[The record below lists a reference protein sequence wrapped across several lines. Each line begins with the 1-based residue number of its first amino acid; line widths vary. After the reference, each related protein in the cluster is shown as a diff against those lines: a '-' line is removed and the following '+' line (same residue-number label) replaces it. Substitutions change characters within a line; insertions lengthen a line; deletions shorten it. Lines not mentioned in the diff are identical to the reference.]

1 MRQICEANGRFR
13 KLENFLPVSRPLGSV
28 RYLSYWAPVSLRV
41 RLTMIQAESR
51 PTPAW
56 AHSMVM
62 GCSGRCHSCI
72 RLWREFRRSVRAS
85 DVWADEELAAICRQF
100 FLAGACSS
108 LLECLSLPMSSIF
121 EVISL

>member
-72 RLWREFRRSVRAS
+72 RLWRGVRGAML
-85 DVWADEELAAICRQF
+85 DAGHATGQRVAAEY
-100 FLAGACSS
+100 ATD
-108 LLECLSLPMSSIF
+108 
-121 EVISL
+121 

>member
-72 RLWREFRRSVRAS
+72 RLWREFWRSVGPS
-85 DVWADEELAAICRQF
+85 DVVAGGEMAAKLGKF
-100 FLAGACSS
+100 FLPGVFISS
-108 LLECLSLPMSSIF
+108 GGCWFFSIF
-121 EVISL
+121 

>member
-72 RLWREFRRSVRAS
+72 RLWREFSRRGVGF
-85 DVWADEELAAICRQF
+85 DGGGAAEF
-100 FLAGACSS
+100 AGTWGTFILYAAGTFS
-108 LLECLSLPMSSIF
+108 
-121 EVISL
+121 